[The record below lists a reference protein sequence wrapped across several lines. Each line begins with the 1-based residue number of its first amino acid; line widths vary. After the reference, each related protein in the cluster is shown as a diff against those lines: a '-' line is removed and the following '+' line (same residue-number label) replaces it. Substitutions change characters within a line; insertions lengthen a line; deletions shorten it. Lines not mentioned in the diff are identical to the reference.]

1 MALYVGSTVINVA
14 DLDRAISF
22 WTAALGYVLR
32 DSDHDPDF
40 AVLTDP
46 QRRWSN
52 VSLQLSLTPKQGRNR
67 VHLDLYTP
75 NQPAEVTRLEGLGAQ
90 QIPWEYEPDHDHVVM
105 IDPDG
110 NEFCV
115 IQTDVKQG

>member
-1 MALYVGSTVINVA
+1 MTLYVGSTVINVA
-14 DLDRAISF
+14 DLDRAVRF
-22 WTAALGYVLR
+22 WTAALGYVVR
-32 DSDHDPDF
+32 NSDPDF

-52 VSLQLSLTPKQGRNR
+52 VSLQLSPTPKQGRNR

-75 NQPAEVTRLEGLGAQ
+75 NQPGEVARLKGLGAQ
-90 QIPWEYEPDHDHVVM
+90 QIPWEYEPNDDHVVM
-105 IDPDG
+105 SDPDG

-115 IQTDVKQG
+115 IQTDMEQD

>member
-1 MALYVGSTVINVA
+1 MTLYVGSTVINVA
-14 DLDRAISF
+14 DLDRATRF
-22 WTAALGYVLR
+22 WTAALGYVVR
-32 DSDHDPDF
+32 NSDPTF

-67 VHLDLYTP
+67 LHLDLYTP
-75 NQPAEVTRLEGLGAQ
+75 NQSAEVARLEGLGAQ

-115 IQTDVKQG
+115 IQTNVKQG